1 MSPTNPISTRR
12 KLFLTGA
19 SGVVGRALLKQL
31 PAGEV
36 ICLTH
41 REPVS
46 TPGVETVRGNI
57 GERRLGLAE
66 DVFRALTNRIGGIV
80 HAAAITNFS
89 QPAEKIASTNI
100 DGTRHVLELAQAA
113 SVPLYF
119 VSTAFVHP
127 IKGRAGAAV
136 PNAYELS
143 KRSAE
148 EIIHSSGHP
157 ATIVRPSVIVGDSKT
172 GEIERYQGFHQ
183 ILELVL
189 RGRASW
195 LPGAAD
201 SYIDFIPQDAVADII
216 LGLVREGVVNRDYWL
231 TAGARAPRLQ
241 HLLNLAVAN
250 ASQLFGR
257 PLAVPRLVKPALL
270 ESYLQP
276 KHLSSQSAAKR
287 LAYKQLSHFAK
298 YLSMVEPLPTSL
310 ASLPYDPD
318 QTFVSNIRYW
328 CARNGRAEIT
338 AARVGA
344 A

>member
-136 PNAYELS
+136 PNAYGCQTSCPSEARR
-143 KRSAE
+143 K
-148 EIIHSSGHP
+148 SS
-157 ATIVRPSVIVGDSKT
+157 T
-172 GEIERYQGFHQ
+172 
-183 ILELVL
+183 L
-189 RGRASW
+189 
-195 LPGAAD
+195 
-201 SYIDFIPQDAVADII
+201 ADI
-216 LGLVREGVVNRDYWL
+216 R
-231 TAGARAPRLQ
+231 PR
-241 HLLNLAVAN
+241 
-250 ASQLFGR
+250 S
-257 PLAVPRLVKPALL
+257 
-270 ESYLQP
+270 
-276 KHLSSQSAAKR
+276 
-287 LAYKQLSHFAK
+287 
-298 YLSMVEPLPTSL
+298 
-310 ASLPYDPD
+310 
-318 QTFVSNIRYW
+318 
-328 CARNGRAEIT
+328 CARP
-338 AARVGA
+338 
-344 A
+344 